1 MEYPKSGMKN
11 VRGCRDSIGLM
22 DGRRLMTVMRTAS
35 LMGLVVASTGLQL
48 RGCVAPR
55 APVPLLVAKF
65 PTRPH
70 HSHLEQTDEVQVD
83 DDTCEV
89 EPAEPLFVMQMR
101 CELRCWARG
110 REFRRRLFARQTRNL
125 LRRLPDWYVA
135 VVIAT
140 HMMVVPITMTG
151 MDLLIPTAQ
160 VRVAER
166 ELRDIRHATLDTIFS
181 LVEGMHYK
189 PSTLA
194 LSPSNNER
202 LADAEQIVDALG
214 DPDTV
219 RSDSAFGALA
229 TTLIKTL
236 NDPYS
241 SYTGPE
247 SLAAAAAAGAAPSH
261 ALSLSPLPPPRS
273 LADGASSATQGPMPE
288 LRTIPSSA
296 FVPVSEPKIDVAD
309 LGLTLRPWKA
319 IDGDPQV
326 VGVSVRAV
334 SPDSAAEAVG
344 LRAGDRLLRIEGLD
358 CELAALSAEGLHAAL
373 RGQLSA
379 ADVNAALAATDDVAG
394 AREGGATRRTAA
406 SVTAAPVTAASVT
419 AASVTAASVTAAS
432 VTAGDDVRLLVRRS
446 NAPGDAPA
454 DAGEAEWVTLHR
466 RPASPSPSWIRTASL
481 GGRFGPRVG
490 YLRIRQFTEAGTT
503 ELAAALAHL
512 HASGVA
518 GLVIDLRNNPGG
530 QFTEALASASLLLPV
545 DATIAYTIDAANN
558 LNAHTVGLVQQQ
570 WRAAAVAADAQQ
582 SPVRRSEMETPQQ
595 QPAPLLASAA
605 PAGTTADCASNSD
618 DCSEESSAT
627 ASSAVSSH
635 QQSSEESSATGAA
648 AAASSIE
655 APSGARTAPTAPRPS
670 SVRPPEPFPRDVPIV
685 VLVDRGTASSAELFA
700 AALHDNGR
708 GVLVGENTFGKG
720 LIQRVFPMPNGGAL
734 KLTIGEYLRPNKAK
748 VEPGIGL
755 LPDVHCDAGDACVD
769 VAASLVRG
777 GRSARL
783 QADARHL

>member
-1 MEYPKSGMKN
+1 MSE
-11 VRGCRDSIGLM
+11 VAETLLTLM

-55 APVPLLVAKF
+55 ATVPLLVAKF

-288 LRTIPSSA
+288 LRTVPSSA
-296 FVPVSEPKIDVAD
+296 FVPMSEPKIDVAD

-358 CELAALSAEGLHAAL
+358 YELAALSAEGLHAAL

-394 AREGGATRRTAA
+394 AREGGATRRA
-406 SVTAAPVTAASVT
+406 AASVT
-419 AASVTAASVTAAS
+419 AASVTAAP

-466 RPASPSPSWIRTASL
+466 KPASPSPSWIRTASL

-570 WRAAAVAADAQQ
+570 WREAAVAADAQQ

-618 DCSEESSAT
+618 DCSEESS
-627 ASSAVSSH
+627 
-635 QQSSEESSATGAA
+635 

-708 GVLVGENTFGKG
+708 GVLMGENTFGKG

>member
-1 MEYPKSGMKN
+1 
-11 VRGCRDSIGLM
+11 
-22 DGRRLMTVMRTAS
+22 MTFMRTVS
-35 LMGLVVASTGLQL
+35 LMGLVAASTALQL

-70 HSHLEQTDEVQVD
+70 HSHLEQTGEVQVD

-135 VVIAT
+135 VVIAA

-151 MDLLIPTAQ
+151 MDLLMPTAQ

-189 PSTLA
+189 PSTLF
-194 LSPSNNER
+194 LSPSNSER
-202 LADAEQIVDALG
+202 LADAEQLVDALG
-214 DPDTV
+214 DPATV

-261 ALSLSPLPPPRS
+261 ALSPSPLLMPPPRS

-288 LRTIPSSA
+288 LQMMPSSA
-296 FVPVSEPKIDVAD
+296 FVPISEPKFDETD
-309 LGLTLRPWKA
+309 CGLTLRPWKA
-319 IDGDPQV
+319 VDGDPQA

-358 CELAALSAEGLHAAL
+358 YELAALSAEGLHAAL

-379 ADVNAALAATDDVAG
+379 ADVNAALAASDDVAG
-394 AREGGATRRTAA
+394 AREGGATGRAAA
-406 SVTAAPVTAASVT
+406 SA
-419 AASVTAASVTAAS
+419 
-432 VTAGDDVRLLVRRS
+432 TAGDDVRLLVRRS

-466 RPASPSPSWIRTASL
+466 RPAAPAPSWVRWASL

-490 YLRIRQFTEAGTT
+490 YLRIRQFTEAGTA
-503 ELAAALAHL
+503 ELAATLAHL

-530 QFTEALASASLLLPV
+530 QFTEALASASLLLPD

-582 SPVRRSEMETPQQ
+582 SPVRRSGMEPTQQ
-595 QPAPLLASAA
+595 QQQQQLLAAAA

-618 DCSEESSAT
+618 DCSEESSAMG
-627 ASSAVSSH
+627 AMG
-635 QQSSEESSATGAA
+635 GAA

-655 APSGARTAPTAPRPS
+655 APSGARTAPRAPRPS
-670 SVRPPEPFPRDVPIV
+670 SVRPLEPFPPNVPIV

-777 GRSARL
+777 GRSAWL

>member
-1 MEYPKSGMKN
+1 MPPQQWKYGIEIGIWEARSLEYPDGISQKRHVKN

-22 DGRRLMTVMRTAS
+22 DGRCLMTVMRTAS

-394 AREGGATRRTAA
+394 AREGGATRRAAA

-419 AASVTAASVTAAS
+419 AAP

-618 DCSEESSAT
+618 DCSEESSA
-627 ASSAVSSH
+627 
-635 QQSSEESSATGAA
+635 
-648 AAASSIE
+648 AASSIE

-708 GVLVGENTFGKG
+708 GVLMGENTFGKG

>member
-1 MEYPKSGMKN
+1 MSE
-11 VRGCRDSIGLM
+11 VAETLLTLM

-55 APVPLLVAKF
+55 ATVPLLVAKF

-288 LRTIPSSA
+288 LRTVPSSA

-394 AREGGATRRTAA
+394 AREGGATRRAAASVTAASVTAASVTAASVTAASVTAA

-419 AASVTAASVTAAS
+419 AASVTAAP

-466 RPASPSPSWIRTASL
+466 KPASPSPSWIRTASL

-618 DCSEESSAT
+618 DCSEESSA
-627 ASSAVSSH
+627 
-635 QQSSEESSATGAA
+635 
-648 AAASSIE
+648 AASSIE

-708 GVLVGENTFGKG
+708 GVLMGENTFGKG

>member
-1 MEYPKSGMKN
+1 MEYPDGISQKRHVKN

-261 ALSLSPLPPPRS
+261 ALSLSPMPPPRS

-288 LRTIPSSA
+288 LRTVPSSA

-358 CELAALSAEGLHAAL
+358 YELAALSAEGLHAAL

-394 AREGGATRRTAA
+394 AREGGATRRAAASVTAASVTAA

-419 AASVTAASVTAAS
+419 AASVTAAP

-618 DCSEESSAT
+618 DCSEESSA
-627 ASSAVSSH
+627 
-635 QQSSEESSATGAA
+635 
-648 AAASSIE
+648 AASSIE

-708 GVLVGENTFGKG
+708 GVLMGENTFGKG

>member
-1 MEYPKSGMKN
+1 
-11 VRGCRDSIGLM
+11 
-22 DGRRLMTVMRTAS
+22 MTFMRTVS
-35 LMGLVVASTGLQL
+35 LMGLVAASTALQL

-135 VVIAT
+135 VVIAA

-151 MDLLIPTAQ
+151 MDLLMPTAQ

-189 PSTLA
+189 PSTLF
-194 LSPSNNER
+194 LSPSNSER
-202 LADAEQIVDALG
+202 LADAEQLVDALG
-214 DPDTV
+214 DPATV

-261 ALSLSPLPPPRS
+261 ALSPSPLLMPPPRS

-288 LRTIPSSA
+288 LQMMPSSA
-296 FVPVSEPKIDVAD
+296 FVPISEPKFDETD
-309 LGLTLRPWKA
+309 CGLTLRPWKA
-319 IDGDPQV
+319 VDGDPQA

-358 CELAALSAEGLHAAL
+358 YELAALSAEGLHAAL

-379 ADVNAALAATDDVAG
+379 ADVNAALAASDDVAG
-394 AREGGATRRTAA
+394 AREGGATGRAAA
-406 SVTAAPVTAASVT
+406 SA
-419 AASVTAASVTAAS
+419 
-432 VTAGDDVRLLVRRS
+432 TAGDDVRLLVRRS

-466 RPASPSPSWIRTASL
+466 RPAAPAPSWVRWASL

-490 YLRIRQFTEAGTT
+490 YLRIRQFTEAGTA
-503 ELAAALAHL
+503 ELAATLAHL

-530 QFTEALASASLLLPV
+530 QFTEALASASLLLPD

-582 SPVRRSEMETPQQ
+582 SPVRRSGMEPTQQQQQQQ
-595 QPAPLLASAA
+595 QPSPLLAAAA

-618 DCSEESSAT
+618 DCSEESSAMG
-627 ASSAVSSH
+627 AMG
-635 QQSSEESSATGAA
+635 GAA

-655 APSGARTAPTAPRPS
+655 APSGARTAPRAPRPS
-670 SVRPPEPFPRDVPIV
+670 SVRPLEPFPPNVPIV

-777 GRSARL
+777 GRSASL

>member
-1 MEYPKSGMKN
+1 MEYPDGISQKRHVKN

-22 DGRRLMTVMRTAS
+22 DGRCLMTVMRTAS

-273 LADGASSATQGPMPE
+273 LADDASSATQGPMPE

-394 AREGGATRRTAA
+394 AREGGATRRAAA

-419 AASVTAASVTAAS
+419 AAP

-618 DCSEESSAT
+618 DCSEESSA
-627 ASSAVSSH
+627 
-635 QQSSEESSATGAA
+635 
-648 AAASSIE
+648 AASSIE

-708 GVLVGENTFGKG
+708 GVLMGENTFGKG